1 MLDQSAVLRTPED
14 ARAPFAPFAHPNLPC
29 GVTKPDWGVL
39 IGFNHDLNISSR
51 EMSWMHGIT
60 INHDKSPGGI
70 CVHLRNWQPGI
81 QLFAFSSYP
90 TGQAA
95 KPPSHP
101 YQPARDWPMFYE
113 LIHEPKI
120 GLIHLETLIQY
131 WVYSFWCPF
140 LGNIMCYIYIQCYTY
155 IYIYD
160 KYVIYNINIYV
171 YIQI

>member
-1 MLDQSAVLRTPED
+1 MINLRVESASIFE
-14 ARAPFAPFAHPNLPC
+14 
-29 GVTKPDWGVL
+29 
-39 IGFNHDLNISSR
+39 IGSLASNSSR
-51 EMSWMHGIT
+51 FPAILSE
-60 INHDKSPGGI
+60 
-70 CVHLRNWQPGI
+70 
-81 QLFAFSSYP
+81 A
-90 TGQAA
+90 GQAA

-155 IYIYD
+155 IYD
-160 KYVIYNINIYV
+160 KYVIYNYNIYIYM
-171 YIQI
+171 YIYKYKSNIIYKYVCVCLLF

>member
-1 MLDQSAVLRTPED
+1 
-14 ARAPFAPFAHPNLPC
+14 
-29 GVTKPDWGVL
+29 
-39 IGFNHDLNISSR
+39 
-51 EMSWMHGIT
+51 MHGIT

-155 IYIYD
+155 IYMTNMLYIILIYMYIYKYKSNIIY
-160 KYVIYNINIYV
+160 KYVCV
-171 YIQI
+171 CFLF